1 MIYSAMTICLRL
13 NIKSNKLNNVFK
25 KRREHLKSCCRC
37 MREDI
42 IDMKELK
49 ERRAVREQE
58 IKELQFELQEV
69 IQTDPKDKIADLK
82 EMKARIE
89 YLLNN
94 WQCLDGKGLT
104 DEQVNR
110 SLHFVIER
118 IIWTY
123 PKGQDVSPK
132 LNVVYRI

>member
-1 MIYSAMTICLRL
+1 
-13 NIKSNKLNNVFK
+13 
-25 KRREHLKSCCRC
+25 